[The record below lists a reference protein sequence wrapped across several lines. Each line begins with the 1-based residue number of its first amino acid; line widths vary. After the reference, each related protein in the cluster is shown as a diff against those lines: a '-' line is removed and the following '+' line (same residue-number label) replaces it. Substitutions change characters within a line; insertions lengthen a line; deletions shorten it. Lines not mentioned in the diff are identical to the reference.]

1 MASTPNSL
9 TNGDERK
16 VKTGRGSGRAKPAT
30 FEDVDLFDQ
39 AISLFEHAADVM
51 GLDPLVRTILQQ
63 PKNEIIVNFPVRM
76 DDGRY
81 RVFKGYR
88 VQHNNVLG
96 PYKGGIRYARFVR
109 LDELKAMAFWMTMK
123 NSLVG
128 VPFGG
133 AKGGVK
139 IDPTQF
145 SESELQRITRRYTHA
160 LGMNIGPE
168 WDIPAPDMGTNAQT
182 MVWIADTFVNT
193 IGSAFRFA
201 GRGVVTGKTINSGG
215 SLGRDEATGR
225 GVVCT
230 IQSWAAEEGVDL
242 KKTTFA
248 VQGYGNVG
256 SFAGKILGGLGSTML
271 AVQDHTGA
279 IAHPSGIDPGA
290 LAEHVR
296 SRGGVQGFPGAK
308 ATDTAAFW
316 ATKCDVMI
324 PAALEYQITEEVAP
338 TLRCR
343 LVAEGA
349 NGPTAP
355 AADAI
360 LQKRGVEVVPDILC
374 NAGGVAVSFF
384 EWTQNR
390 LGESWTLEDV
400 RGKLR
405 IYMDSAWG
413 RVMQAARERKIDNRT
428 AAYVVSLTR
437 LQNVYRERGIFP

>member
-1 MASTPNSL
+1 MVT
-9 TNGDERK
+9 
-16 VKTGRGSGRAKPAT
+16 RGEGGAKRAKRSKQGSPDAPLT
-30 FEDVDLFDQ
+30 FETVDLFAQ
-39 AISLFEHAADVM
+39 ALTLFERAADVM
-51 GLDPLVRTILQQ
+51 GLEPYVRTILEH

-81 RVFKGYR
+81 KVFKGYR

-96 PYKGGIRYARFVR
+96 PYKGGIRYARFVS
-109 LDELKAMAFWMTMK
+109 LGELKAMAFWMTMK

-139 IDPTQF
+139 LDPTHYSD
-145 SESELQRITRRYTHA
+145 SEIQRITRRYTHA
-160 LGMNIGPE
+160 LGTNIGPD

-182 MVWIADTFVNT
+182 MVWIADTYVNT
-193 IGSAFRFA
+193 YGSAVRFA
-201 GRGVVTGKTINSGG
+201 GRGVVTGKTIANGG

-230 IQSWAAEEGVDL
+230 IQSWAAGNGTDL
-242 KKTTFA
+242 SRCTFA
-248 VQGYGNVG
+248 VQGFGNVG
-256 SFAGKILGGLGSTML
+256 SFAGRILGDLGATML

-279 IAHPSGIDPGA
+279 IAHPSGIDPHA
-290 LAEHVR
+290 LAAHVKAT
-296 SRGGVQGFPGAK
+296 GGVKGFPGAK
-308 ATDTAAFW
+308 ETTTEAFW
-316 ATKCDVMI
+316 ATKCDVLV
-324 PAALEYQITEEVAP
+324 PAALEYQITEQVAP

-343 LVAEGA
+343 LIAEGA

-355 AADAI
+355 EADAI
-360 LQKRGVEVVPDILC
+360 LAGKGIEVIPDILA

-390 LGESWTLEDV
+390 RGESWTLDEV
-400 RGKLR
+400 RAKLR
-405 IYMDSAWG
+405 TYMDSAYV
-413 RVMQAARERKIDNRT
+413 RVKDVARERRIDNRT

-437 LQNVYRERGIFP
+437 LQEVYRERGIFP